1 MTAPAAAAPLPNDQ
15 APAPAGGP
23 PPHGGSRVGR
33 LVAVVLGL
41 LALLA
46 LLVVAA
52 VLVLTN
58 TDWGR
63 EQLRRRVVAALSGSV
78 VHGRLKVGRISG
90 NLLKGIGLHDV
101 AITDSA
107 GAPFVRADSASV
119 RYTLRDFLSKKIELA
134 GLTLWR
140 PDVVLDRRPGQDWN
154 FARIFPT
161 DTTQVD
167 TSTAPGFG
175 DHVVIR
181 GARVVDGHVT
191 VRTPFAAPD
200 TLADGTR
207 LTAAQKDSAVRAA
220 LDTASRALVVP
231 VPGGHQQV
239 QELRALHAGLPLLR
253 IAHPDFKS
261 QRFEVDSLRTLAFIF
276 RPPAAD
282 IRDVRGALELTGDS
296 LWARDLAVRLPNSRA
311 VATLRYDF
319 NTGAVAA
326 SGRAAPV
333 SLADARF
340 ALPSLPAGT
349 VTAAYEVALAG
360 GRQRY
365 VARGLD
371 FRATNPDGS
380 EATARGTVA
389 LATASGAAAD
399 SAGGAL
405 RVDSTDVTFANVSTG
420 LAAAF
425 APGTELPVA
434 GTANGRVAASGT
446 LEALR
451 VDADVTLDERRAGRS
466 RVRAAGEVGVDG
478 SVIRARDLR
487 VALEP
492 VQVALA
498 RQFAP
503 DLRLPVGGTL
513 RGTATVDGSSATG
526 LTARGV
532 DLTHA
537 DRTGTSRL
545 TGAVTV
551 ALAPAPGAR
560 PAAPRTA
567 PPRTVAERSAAA
579 AAPGAAAGDG
589 AGRAVATAPS
599 AGGGVVLRRVDAD
612 LTLRPIA
619 LATVGRFAPTAG
631 LRGTVSGPVR
641 VAGSLDALRVNAAL
655 GFARPGGGAAGS
667 VGIDGRVGLG
677 RVLSYDL
684 AVTPRDLDAGAITTR
699 APATALTGRIAA
711 RGRGTDPATAT
722 ATLAADIGTLRVDTV
737 GVDSVRARLG
747 VGGGVLAVNALAV
760 RAPRATLDAVGT
772 FGLAAGRSGELSYRL
787 AVDSLGAYARFFP
800 RDTGAV
806 APRPAANARR
816 VAAARA
822 DSARLALRNAVA
834 VAAGEQPAPALA
846 VGDTLRAQ
854 RRDSVGGAVYAA
866 GVLTGG
872 VRRFDVRGRAG
883 AEGLAA
889 LGSSARRARVAYAGL
904 NVGTPDA
911 TFAAAVAGDS
921 LVASGFVLDS
931 VDVRATYR
939 GVPRRAVGT
948 AQLAVYQDVGRSY
961 SARAE
966 YAFLPDRTELRFG
979 DLRLRFDTT
988 VYASTRPGAVRFG
1001 ARGVEVEQLELV
1013 NGVGG
1018 RIAVDGRLPQRGDAD
1033 LRAQLTEVEVA
1044 DLLGLVQSDVAF
1056 RGRAS
1061 LDARVTGP
1069 LAAPLLRAT
1078 AALTGA
1084 NYGGTEVPDVAAD
1097 VNYAA
1102 RRLTATAQASVPG
1115 VRPPRGSDPALPVP
1129 RRRILVA
1136 EAALPVNLAL
1146 QGATG
1151 PRLDSTAAVT
1161 VNATLDSLP
1170 LALASRFTDAITD
1183 ASGTALGTVA
1193 VRGTVARP
1201 DVAGDLRLVDARAR
1215 LAATGALFREVNAG
1229 VRLRGDTVVVDSL
1242 AGRAGG
1248 GTVRLAGGVGIRT
1261 PAQPSFDL
1269 RLAANNARLLDN
1281 EQGRVN
1287 ADAQIS
1293 VYGPFNAVNVSGGAR
1308 VLGGV
1313 IYIPESDGRQTLSA
1327 DDPAVFAVI
1336 DTTRLRNRAILP
1348 TQSALLENLRVDLL
1362 AGVDRDTWVRSR
1374 EANVEIYSDGD
1385 LRLRVDRARQAL
1397 VLDGVI
1403 LTDRGDYTFL
1413 GKRFQI
1419 KRGAVTF
1426 VNTQQ
1431 LDPDLQLTAEYEVAQ
1446 AGREPLNI
1454 QIQIGGSLTAPRVSL
1469 DSDAQPPIAQTE
1481 LFSYLAFGNP
1491 TGSLPV
1497 IGGSTLSSPTPGGSQ
1512 VGAAANVATKRLA
1525 GVATGILV
1533 DNAESRLG
1541 RSLGADV
1548 INITPGG
1555 ELSPELATQ
1564 RGLEVFFR
1572 STQFEFGKYI
1582 NRQLF
1587 VGLQT
1592 TPSFYETAP
1601 YLPGFRVQ
1609 YRFAR
1614 TPGLSLE
1621 AVSQPRFFL
1630 FEPTLGT
1637 PRIEQFSPLGVFL
1650 QRQWRF

>member
-1 MTAPAAAAPLPNDQ
+1 MSAPAAAAPLPNNQ
-15 APAPAGGP
+15 PPPAAGGP
-23 PPHGGSRVGR
+23 PPGGSRIGRVVGAVLAV
-33 LVAVVLGL
+33 LV
-41 LALLA
+41 LLA

-101 AITDSA
+101 AVTDSA

-140 PDVVLDRRPGQDWN
+140 PDVVLDRPPGGDWN
-154 FARIFPT
+154 FARIFPS
-161 DTTQVD
+161 DTTQAD

-181 GARVVDGHVT
+181 GARVVDGRVT
-191 VRTPFAAPD
+191 VRTPFAPPD
-200 TLADGTR
+200 TFDTGAR
-207 LTAAQKDSAVRAA
+207 LTAAQKDSAARAA
-220 LDTASRALVVP
+220 LDTASRARVVA
-231 VPGGHQQV
+231 VPGGYQQV
-239 QELRALHAGLPLLR
+239 QELQRLHAGLPLLR
-253 IAHPDFKS
+253 IAHPDHKS
-261 QRFEVDSLRTLAFIF
+261 QRFEVDSLRTLAFVF

-282 IRDVRGALELTGDS
+282 IRQLRGALELTGDS
-296 LWARDLAVRLPNSRA
+296 LWARDLAVQLPNSRA

-333 SLADARF
+333 ALADARF
-340 ALPSLPAGT
+340 ALPSLPEGT
-349 VTAAYEVALAG
+349 VTAGYEVTLAG
-360 GRQRY
+360 ARQRY
-365 VARGLD
+365 AARGLD
-371 FRATNPDGS
+371 VRATNPDGS
-380 EATARGTVA
+380 TATARGTVA

-425 APGTELPVA
+425 APGARLPVA

-451 VDADVTLDERRAGRS
+451 LDADLTLDERRTGRS
-466 RVRAAGEVGVDG
+466 RVRAAGEVGVDDG
-478 SVIRARDLR
+478 VVRARALR
-487 VALEP
+487 VALDP
-492 VQVALA
+492 VQVPLA

-503 DLRLPVGGTL
+503 DLQLPVGGTL
-513 RGTATVDGSSATG
+513 RGTATVDGSSAAG
-526 LTARGV
+526 ITARAV

-551 ALAPAPGAR
+551 ALAQTGAVAARR
-560 PAAPRTA
+560 P
-567 PPRTVAERSAAA
+567 
-579 AAPGAAAGDG
+579 
-589 AGRAVATAPS
+589 ATAPS
-599 AGGGVVLRRVDAD
+599 AAGGVVLRRVDAN
-612 LTLRPIA
+612 LQLRPIA
-619 LATVGRFAPTAG
+619 LATLGRFAPTAG

-641 VAGSLDALRVNAAL
+641 VTGNLDALRVDARL
-655 GFARPGGGAAGS
+655 GFAGPRGRSGGALD
-667 VGIDGRVGLG
+667 VNGRVGLG

-684 AVTPRDLDAGAITTR
+684 AVAPRALDAGAITTK

-711 RGRGTDPATAT
+711 RGRGTDPATAR
-722 ATLAADIGTLRVDTV
+722 ATLAADLNTLRVDTV

-747 VGGGVLAVNALAV
+747 VGGGVLSVDALAV
-760 RAPRATLDAVGT
+760 RAPRAALDAAGR

-834 VAAGEQPAPALA
+834 VAAGERAAPAAAL
-846 VGDTLRAQ
+846 GDTLRPQ

-872 VRRFDVRGRAG
+872 VRNFGVRGRAG
-883 AEGLAA
+883 VEGLAL
-889 LGSSARRARVAYAGL
+889 LGSSARRARVAYTGV
-904 NVGTPDA
+904 NVGTPGA
-911 TFAAAVAGDS
+911 AFAAALAGDS
-921 LVASGFVLDS
+921 LVASGFALDS

-939 GVPRRAVGT
+939 GVPGRAAGT

-961 SARAE
+961 SARAD
-966 YAFLPDRTELRFG
+966 YAFLPDRTELRFD

-988 VYASTRPGAVRFG
+988 AYASTRPGAVRFG
-1001 ARGVEVEQLELV
+1001 ARGVEVEQIELV
-1013 NGVGG
+1013 NPAGG

-1033 LRAQLTEVEVA
+1033 LRARLEDVEVA

-1056 RGRAS
+1056 RGRAA

-1069 LAAPLLRAT
+1069 LAAPLVRAT
-1078 AALTGA
+1078 AALTGG
-1084 NYGGTEVPDVAAD
+1084 NYGGTEVPDVAVDA
-1097 VNYAA
+1097 NYAA
-1102 RRLTATAQASVPG
+1102 RRLTATAEASVAG
-1115 VRPPRGSDPALPVP
+1115 RRPPRGSDPGVPVP

-1136 EAALPVNLAL
+1136 DAALPVNLAL

-1161 VNATLDSLP
+1161 VNARLDSVP
-1170 LALASRFTDAITD
+1170 LDLASRFTDA
-1183 ASGTALGTVA
+1183 ASDVAGTALGTVA

-1215 LAATGALFREVNAG
+1215 LAATGALFRDVNAA
-1229 VRLRGDTVVVDSL
+1229 VRLRGDTVVLDSL
-1242 AGRAGG
+1242 AGLAGG
-1248 GTVRLAGGVGIRT
+1248 GRVRLAGGVGIRT
-1261 PAQPSFDL
+1261 PARPAFDL
-1269 RLAANNARLLDN
+1269 RLVADNARVLDN
-1281 EQGRVN
+1281 EQGRVQ
-1287 ADAQIS
+1287 ADAQVS
-1293 VYGPFNAVNVSGGAR
+1293 VYGPFNAVNVTGGAR
-1308 VLGGV
+1308 VRGGV
-1313 IYIPESDGRQTLSA
+1313 IYVPESDSRQTLSA
-1327 DDPAVFAVI
+1327 DDPAVFAVV
-1336 DTTRLRNRAILP
+1336 DTARLRDRDVLP
-1348 TQSALLENLRVDLL
+1348 SRSPLLENLRVDLL

-1374 EANVEIYSDGD
+1374 EANVEIHSDGD

-1397 VLDGVI
+1397 ALDGVI

-1431 LDPDLQLTAEYEVAQ
+1431 LDPDVQLTAEYEVAQ

-1454 QIQIGGSLTAPRVSL
+1454 QIQVGGSVTAPKVSL

-1525 GVATGILV
+1525 GVALGVIV

-1564 RGLEVFFR
+1564 RGLEVFVR
-1572 STQFEFGKYI
+1572 STQFEFGKYL

-1592 TPSFYETAP
+1592 TPSFYRTAP

-1630 FEPTLGT
+1630 FEPSLGA